1 MTKYKITFTDMFDN
15 EYVQVVHGAQQLD
28 LITSLIIDNKQETL
42 KKIEKILD
50 N

>member
-15 EYVQVVHGAQQLD
+15 EYVQVVNGAQQLD